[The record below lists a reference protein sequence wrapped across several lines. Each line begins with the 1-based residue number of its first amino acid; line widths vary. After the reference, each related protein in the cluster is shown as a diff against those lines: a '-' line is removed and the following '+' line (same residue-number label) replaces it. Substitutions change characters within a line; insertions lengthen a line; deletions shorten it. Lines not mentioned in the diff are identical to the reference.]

1 MQSVLRDVVLA
12 GVALMMAT
20 PLFAQ
25 STIRVPEG
33 GSDLVYLAVAGMSCV
48 GTIWYRFRRK

>member
-1 MQSVLRDVVLA
+1 MQSVLREIVLA
-12 GVALMMAT
+12 GLALMVAT

-33 GSDLVYLAVAGMSCV
+33 GSDLVYLAVAGMSFA
-48 GTIWYRFRRK
+48 GTIWYRFRGK